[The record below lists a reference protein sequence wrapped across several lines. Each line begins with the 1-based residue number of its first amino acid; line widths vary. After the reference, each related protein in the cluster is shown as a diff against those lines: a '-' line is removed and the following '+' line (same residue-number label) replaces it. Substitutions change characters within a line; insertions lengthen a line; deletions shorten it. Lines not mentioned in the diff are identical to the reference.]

1 MSFRAI
7 TLPLLCAVG
16 VGWSAPA
23 HAQITVPEVQP
34 SSAFPLSVGAVDPV
48 ETTYPADL
56 TLLKPGDRIQITVV
70 GFPELS
76 GEQTVLADGS
86 VQVPMAGNVGVWGL
100 TLMQVTDRVAQS
112 LLPYVRRPQVGVTLI
127 SVRPARIS
135 VTGEVRRPGIHQVV
149 QPDIAGSE
157 QAAENDNVESFQTV
171 SYALALAGGV
181 TPYADLRNITIRRA
195 EPTFVGIGNRE
206 QTSQTE
212 IKVNLWEAIQDG
224 NLSSDIRVYDGDEI
238 IVPIATTVHNVEQQ
252 ALLNS
257 TIAPTTINVQVA
269 GEVRAPGSVQI
280 RAADGINAAIAAA
293 GGPTDAAD
301 IDPVYL
307 LRMTP
312 DGQVIR
318 EEYDF
323 AEEDSGPLQEGDVV
337 VVKRSGIRNVLDFI
351 GRLGMPFNILNL
363 FLN

>member
-7 TLPLLCAVG
+7 ALPLLCTLG
-16 VGWSAPA
+16 LGWSQPTL
-23 HAQITVPEVQP
+23 AQITVPEVQP
-34 SSAFPLSVGAVDPV
+34 SSESPLLVNPADSVEA
-48 ETTYPADL
+48 TYPTDL

-86 VQVPMAGNVGVWGL
+86 IQVPMAGDVGVWGL
-100 TLMQVTDRVAQS
+100 TLMQVNDRVTQS

-149 QPDIAGSE
+149 QPDIRGSE
-157 QAAENDNVESFQTV
+157 EIADNDNVESFQTV
-171 SYALALAGGV
+171 SYALVLAGGV

-195 EPTFVGIGNRE
+195 EPTFVGIGNRG
-206 QTSQTE
+206 QTRQTE
-212 IKVNLWEAIQDG
+212 IKVNLWQAIQDG

-238 IVPIATTVHNVEQQ
+238 IVPMATAVHTVEQQ

-257 TIAPTTINVQVA
+257 TIAPATINVQVA

-323 AEEDSGPLQEGDVV
+323 AEEDSGPLQDGDVV
-337 VVKRSGIRNVLDFI
+337 VVKRSGVRNVLDFI
-351 GRLGMPFNILNL
+351 GRLGMPFNLLNL
-363 FLN
+363 LLD